1 MRFLGVAFPP
11 QSSLRYEAELDTT
24 QANVLSLRV
33 DGMIFS
39 CDLTRADISIPVGNL
54 PIRIRLPDGWVF
66 VVERSPELSQWL
78 KSQRKLGWLDKLES
92 NVFGWLVS
100 IVVCIAVIV
109 GGYTHALPWM
119 SEKLAFA
126 IPDSVAIELGEQTLE
141 ILSSTS
147 NEWQESELPEVQ
159 QAAIRQRVAS
169 HLASLEPLPYPVEIV
184 FRSSAMG
191 ANAFALPGGKV
202 VLLDELVQ
210 LAKTPQQLDSI
221 ILHEIGHI
229 HHRHMMKKLVHSS
242 ILSVGVALL
251 TGESSG
257 IIDNLAG
264 LGVFFLSNGHS
275 RAAENE
281 ADLFAKQAMRSIYG
295 TSEPLA
301 EMFELFHQQES
312 VEIPKWLSSHPD
324 FDQRIQ
330 AARE

>member
-39 CDLTRADISIPVGNL
+39 CDLTCADISIPVGNL

-126 IPDSVAIELGEQTLE
+126 IPDAVAIELGEQTLE

-169 HLASLEPLPYPVEIV
+169 HLASLEPFPYPVEIV

>member
-11 QSSLRYEAELDTT
+11 KSSLRYEAELDTT

-39 CDLTRADISIPVGNL
+39 CDLMRAEISIPVGNL
-54 PIRIRLPDGWVF
+54 PIRIKLPDGWVF

-78 KSQRKLGWLDKLES
+78 KSQRKIGWLDKLES
-92 NVFGWLVS
+92 NLFGWLIS
-100 IVVCIAVIV
+100 IVVCIAVII
-109 GGYTHALPWM
+109 GGYTHALPWV
-119 SEKLAFA
+119 SEKVVLAL
-126 IPDSVAIELGEQTLE
+126 PDAVAVELGEQTLE
-141 ILSSTS
+141 MLSSAS
-147 NEWQESELPEVQ
+147 EEWRDSELPEAQ
-159 QAAIRQRVAS
+159 QAAIRQRVKS
-169 HLASLEPLPYPVEIV
+169 NLTSLEPLPYPVEIV
-184 FRSSAMG
+184 FRSSTMG

-229 HHRHMMKKLVHSS
+229 HHRHMMKRLVHSS

-257 IIDNLAG
+257 VIDNLAG
-264 LGVFFLSNGHS
+264 LGVFFLSAGHS
-275 RAAENE
+275 RDAENE
-281 ADLFAKQAMRSIYG
+281 ADLFAKQAMLTIYG
-295 TSEPLA
+295 TSEPMA

-312 VEIPKWLSSHPD
+312 IEIPKWLSSHPD

-330 AARE
+330 AARD